1 MSKQTHHEHGH
12 HNQHVGH
19 GLPKKKIHHDWRF
32 WAVVLMLVGM
42 AVYVVTFDESLEPGG
57 QEQEEVPAAAE

>member
-12 HNQHVGH
+12 HNQSGH
-19 GLPKKKIHHDWRF
+19 GAAKKKIHHDWRF

-42 AVYVVTFDESLEPGG
+42 AVYVLTNDESELPGG
-57 QEQEEVPAAAE
+57 QEQAPMPAAAE

>member
-12 HNQHVGH
+12 HEHHAGH
-19 GLPKKKIHHDWRF
+19 GATKKIHHDWRF

-42 AVYVVTFDESLEPGG
+42 GVYVLTNDESLLPGG
-57 QEQEEVPAAAE
+57 QEQAPVPAAAE